1 MGILMSK
8 FAFAV
13 FIISI
18 IFCAFA
24 QGRERVVVVAHLA
37 DQPVSLSKGEIRNI
51 FMGGVSE
58 SNLAPVEI
66 ASRSHIRVIF
76 NTHVIGLPESRIQSY
91 WAQMKFSG
99 RNKPPTSVDS
109 VDEMISYLNENEAS
123 IGYLP
128 EDVELPDSL
137 TVIFTTD

>member
-1 MGILMSK
+1 MSK
-8 FAFAV
+8 LAFAI
-13 FIISI
+13 FIISFM
-18 IFCAFA
+18 FCAVA

-37 DQPVSLSKGEIRNI
+37 NQSVSLSRGEIRNI

-66 ASRSHIRVIF
+66 ASGSHVRVIF
-76 NTHVIGLPESRIQSY
+76 NTHVIGLPESRIKSY

-99 RNKPPTSVDS
+99 RNKPPVSVGNI
-109 VDEMISYLNENEAS
+109 DEMISYLIENEAS

-128 EDVELPDSL
+128 EGVELPESL
-137 TVIFTTD
+137 TILFTTD

>member
-1 MGILMSK
+1 MSK
-8 FAFAV
+8 LAFAI
-13 FIISI
+13 FIISFM
-18 IFCAFA
+18 FCAVA

-37 DQPVSLSKGEIRNI
+37 NQTVSLSRGEIRNI

-66 ASRSHIRVIF
+66 ASGSHVRVVF

-99 RNKPPTSVDS
+99 RSKPPVSVGNI
-109 VDEMISYLNENEAS
+109 DEMISYLIENEAS

-128 EDVELPDSL
+128 EGVELPESL
-137 TVIFTTD
+137 TILFTTD